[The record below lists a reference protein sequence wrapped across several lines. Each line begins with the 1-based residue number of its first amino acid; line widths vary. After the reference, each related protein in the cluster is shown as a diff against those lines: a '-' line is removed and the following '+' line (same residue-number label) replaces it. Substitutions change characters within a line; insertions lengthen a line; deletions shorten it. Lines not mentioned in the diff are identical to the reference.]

1 MTLPRNA
8 RLGRTI
14 NHRGT
19 RLITRTADLTRIIR
33 RVLCAGPRYY
43 SYRATYRVT
52 MSKRKN
58 LKIAEDTYDDL
69 KDEKRDME
77 TWDSMFRR
85 LMRESANE

>member
-1 MTLPRNA
+1 M
-8 RLGRTI
+8 G
-14 NHRGT
+14 
-19 RLITRTADLTRIIR
+19 DIR
-33 RVLCAGPRYY
+33 
-43 SYRATYRVT
+43 

-85 LMRESANE
+85 LLRDD